1 MTIKLSLLAAM
12 LAVASLGACGGG
24 SSTEPSDQ
32 FWNAHPYTGPTV
44 LTKTDLVLGS
54 GAEAVAGKSV
64 TVKLT
69 QWNYSALA
77 PEFKGDPYTAGVAP
91 TPYTGGPAPA
101 PYTFTLA
108 ITSEPNLA
116 DALLGMK
123 AGGRRSA
130 VIPGDMS
137 PGEWS
142 SRLASAKWIR
152 PAQVAEIELISVN

>member
-1 MTIKLSLLAAM
+1 MQTFPENNMTFKLSLLAAV
-12 LAVASLGACGGG
+12 LAVAGLSACGGG
-24 SSTEPSDQ
+24 SAPAADDQ

-44 LTKTDLVLGS
+44 VTKTDLVLGS

-69 QWNYSALA
+69 QWSYNALV
-77 PEFKGDPYTAGVAP
+77 PEFKGGPYS
-91 TPYTGGPAPA
+91 GGPAPS

-108 ITSEPNLA
+108 ITSEPDLA
-116 DALLGMK
+116 DAVLGMK
-123 AGGRRSA
+123 AGGKRSA

-152 PAQVAEIELISVN
+152 PPQVAEIELISVN